1 MSFGDRVWWYIATQ
15 APLEDTSSDFWQM
28 IWEQEVDVIAMLT
41 DLAVSPSTLSSS
53 FVYVLLIDLNISVFN
68 YSEVQI
74 KL

>member
-1 MSFGDRVWWYIATQ
+1 
-15 APLEDTSSDFWQM
+15 M

-53 FVYVLLIDLNISVFN
+53 FVYFLLKFIDLNISVYN

-74 KL
+74 KLWLQQM